1 MNTSPSLWETPKSG
15 ATGLWYTGCYM
26 NEEDA
31 CLQVHKVIKCNDIL
45 IFLNEI
51 IISTFYLTSNSQD
64 SINGV
69 TAAGDS
75 SSTETVDDA
84 KSFTVKNLTVL
95 ISVLWH

>member
-1 MNTSPSLWETPKSG
+1 
-15 ATGLWYTGCYM
+15 M